1 MLSRFAISNTRRVDG
16 RGVGHEVT
24 DGRRNNQSR
33 IPGNV
38 GGRGHR
44 NSQHR
49 QSRLS
54 SPLASPPSPSSHRQ
68 DHVQQHSGIN
78 VKRHRQD
85 VLWGDITIL
94 TTADLLYVGLVY
106 VNFDKERQA
115 SVNLKENVER
125 FREHYG
131 VPPEAV
137 VPLFNDLKDK
147 YPTMSYKYALMT
159 MHCE

>member
-1 MLSRFAISNTRRVDG
+1 
-16 RGVGHEVT
+16 
-24 DGRRNNQSR
+24 
-33 IPGNV
+33 
-38 GGRGHR
+38 
-44 NSQHR
+44 
-49 QSRLS
+49 
-54 SPLASPPSPSSHRQ
+54 
-68 DHVQQHSGIN
+68 

-147 YPTMSYKYALMT
+147 HPTMSYKYALMT